1 MTFMNYNDVLKNEKI
16 SVSTDNLNAKNLS
29 LTRGG
34 RELFTHLNFIVEPG
48 DLLLI
53 QGENGSGKTSLLK
66 IIAGL
71 IEPDSGSL
79 SWSSKNIISQRQS
92 FHKNIAW
99 LSHNPG
105 FKGDLTI
112 LENIK
117 YESSLRKISME
128 KLEDALKRFQ
138 LTKFSKIPFRFL
150 SVGQQKR
157 AAIVRMCLIDV
168 KVWLMDE
175 PLSNL
180 DATGQSLVIDLINN
194 HINNSGLCVLA
205 SHHEI
210 SHNLISNRINL

>member
-1 MTFMNYNDVLKNEKI
+1 M
-16 SVSTDNLNAKNLS
+16 STDNLNAKNLS

-34 RELFTHLNFIVEPG
+34 RELFTNLNFIVEPG

-66 IIAGL
+66 VIAGL
-71 IEPDSGSL
+71 IEPDNGSL
-79 SWSSKNIISQRQS
+79 FWSSKNIISQRQS

-117 YESSLRKISME
+117 FESSLRKISME
-128 KLEDALKRFQ
+128 KLEDSLKRFQ
-138 LTKFSKIPFRFL
+138 LTEFSKIPFRFL

-168 KVWLMDE
+168 NLWLMDE

-180 DATGQSLVIDLINN
+180 DTTGQSLVIDLINN
-194 HINNSGLCVLA
+194 HTKNSGLCVLA

-210 SHNLISNRINL
+210 AHDLISSRINL

>member
-1 MTFMNYNDVLKNEKI
+1 MKKI

-34 RELFTHLNFIVEPG
+34 RELFTNLNFIVEPG

-66 IIAGL
+66 VIAGL
-71 IEPDSGSL
+71 IEPDNGSL
-79 SWSSKNIISQRQS
+79 FWSSKNIISQRQS

-117 YESSLRKISME
+117 FESSLRKISME
-128 KLEDALKRFQ
+128 KLEDSLKRFQ
-138 LTKFSKIPFRFL
+138 LTEFSKIPFRFL

-168 KVWLMDE
+168 NLWLMDE

-180 DATGQSLVIDLINN
+180 DTTGQSLVIDLINN
-194 HINNSGLCVLA
+194 HTKNSGLCVLA

-210 SHNLISNRINL
+210 AHDLISSRINL

>member
-1 MTFMNYNDVLKNEKI
+1 
-16 SVSTDNLNAKNLS
+16 VSTDNLNAKNLS
-29 LTRGG
+29 LIRGG
-34 RELFTHLNFIVEPG
+34 RELFTNLNFIVKPG

-66 IIAGL
+66 VIAGL
-71 IEPDSGSL
+71 IEPDNGSL
-79 SWSSKNIISQRQS
+79 FWSNKNIISQRQS

-99 LSHNPG
+99 LSHNTG

-117 YESSLRKISME
+117 FESSLRKMSIE
-128 KLEDALKRFQ
+128 KLEDSLKHFQ
-138 LTKFSKIPFRFL
+138 LTEFSKIPFRFL

-157 AAIVRMCLIDV
+157 AAIVRMCLINV
-168 KVWLMDE
+168 KLWLMDE

-194 HINNSGLCVLA
+194 HTKKSGLCVLA
-205 SHHEI
+205 SHHAI
-210 SHNLISNRINL
+210 SHDLISKRINL

>member
-1 MTFMNYNDVLKNEKI
+1 M
-16 SVSTDNLNAKNLS
+16 STDNLNVKNLS

-34 RELFTHLNFIVEPG
+34 RELFTNLNFIVKPG

-66 IIAGL
+66 VIAGL
-71 IEPDSGSL
+71 IEPDNGSL
-79 SWSSKNIISQRQS
+79 FWSNKNIISQRQS

-117 YESSLRKISME
+117 FESSLRKMSME
-128 KLEDALKRFQ
+128 KLEDSLKHFQ
-138 LTKFSKIPFRFL
+138 LTEFSKIPFRFL

-157 AAIVRMCLIDV
+157 AAIVRMCLINV
-168 KVWLMDE
+168 KLWLMDE

-194 HINNSGLCVLA
+194 HTKKSGLCVLA
-205 SHHEI
+205 SHHAI
-210 SHNLISNRINL
+210 SHDLISKRINL

>member
-1 MTFMNYNDVLKNEKI
+1 
-16 SVSTDNLNAKNLS
+16 VSTDNLNVKNLS

-34 RELFTHLNFIVEPG
+34 RELFTNLNFIVKPG

-66 IIAGL
+66 VIAGL
-71 IEPDSGSL
+71 IEPDNGSL
-79 SWSSKNIISQRQS
+79 FWSNKNIISQRQS

-117 YESSLRKISME
+117 FESSLRKMSME
-128 KLEDALKRFQ
+128 KLEDSLKHFQ
-138 LTKFSKIPFRFL
+138 LTEFSKIPFRFL

-157 AAIVRMCLIDV
+157 AAIVRMCLINV
-168 KVWLMDE
+168 KLWLMDE

-194 HINNSGLCVLA
+194 HTRNSGLCVLA
-205 SHHEI
+205 SHHAI
-210 SHNLISNRINL
+210 SQDLISKRINL

>member
-1 MTFMNYNDVLKNEKI
+1 MKKI

-34 RELFTHLNFIVEPG
+34 RELFTNLNFIVEPG

-66 IIAGL
+66 VIAGL
-71 IEPDSGSL
+71 IEPDNGSL
-79 SWSSKNIISQRQS
+79 FWSSKNIISQRQS

-117 YESSLRKISME
+117 FESSLRKISME
-128 KLEDALKRFQ
+128 KLEDSLKRFQ
-138 LTKFSKIPFRFL
+138 LTEFSKIPFRFL

-168 KVWLMDE
+168 NLWLMDE

-180 DATGQSLVIDLINN
+180 DTTGQSLVIDLINN
-194 HINNSGLCVLA
+194 HTKNSGLCVLA

-210 SHNLISNRINL
+210 AHDLISNRINL

>member
-1 MTFMNYNDVLKNEKI
+1 M
-16 SVSTDNLNAKNLS
+16 STDNLNAKNLS
-29 LTRGG
+29 LIRGG
-34 RELFTHLNFIVEPG
+34 RELFTNLNFIVKPG

-66 IIAGL
+66 VIAGL
-71 IEPDSGSL
+71 IEPDNGSL
-79 SWSSKNIISQRQS
+79 FWSNKNIISQRQS

-99 LSHNPG
+99 LSHNTG

-117 YESSLRKISME
+117 FESSLRKMSIE
-128 KLEDALKRFQ
+128 KLEDSLKHFQ
-138 LTKFSKIPFRFL
+138 LTEFSKIPFRFL

-157 AAIVRMCLIDV
+157 AAIVRMCLINV
-168 KVWLMDE
+168 KLWLMDE

-194 HINNSGLCVLA
+194 HTKKSGLCVLA
-205 SHHEI
+205 SHHAI
-210 SHNLISNRINL
+210 SHDLISKRINL

>member
-1 MTFMNYNDVLKNEKI
+1 M
-16 SVSTDNLNAKNLS
+16 STDNLNAKNLS
-29 LTRGG
+29 LARGG
-34 RELFTHLNFIVEPG
+34 RELFTNLNFIVKPG

-66 IIAGL
+66 VIAGL
-71 IEPDSGSL
+71 IEPDNGSL
-79 SWSSKNIISQRQS
+79 FWSSKNIISQRQS
-92 FHKNIAW
+92 FHKNIAC

-117 YESSLRKISME
+117 FESSLRKMSME
-128 KLEDALKRFQ
+128 KLEDSLKRFQ
-138 LTKFSKIPFRFL
+138 LTEFSKIPFRFL

-168 KVWLMDE
+168 KLWLMDE

-194 HINNSGLCVLA
+194 HAKNSGLCVLA

-210 SHNLISNRINL
+210 SHNLISSRINL

>member
-1 MTFMNYNDVLKNEKI
+1 MKKI

-34 RELFTHLNFIVEPG
+34 RELFTNLNFIVEPG

-66 IIAGL
+66 VIAGL
-71 IEPDSGSL
+71 IEPDNGSL
-79 SWSSKNIISQRQS
+79 FWGSKNIISQRQL

-117 YESSLRKISME
+117 FESSLRKISME
-128 KLEDALKRFQ
+128 KLDDSLKRFQ
-138 LTKFSKIPFRFL
+138 LTEFSKIPFRFL

-168 KVWLMDE
+168 NLWLMDE

-180 DATGQSLVIDLINN
+180 DTTGQSLVIDLINN
-194 HINNSGLCVLA
+194 HTKNSGLCVLA

-210 SHNLISNRINL
+210 AHDLISSRINL

>member
-1 MTFMNYNDVLKNEKI
+1 MKKI

-34 RELFTHLNFIVEPG
+34 RELFTNLNFIVEPG

-66 IIAGL
+66 VIAGL
-71 IEPDSGSL
+71 IEPDNGSL
-79 SWSSKNIISQRQS
+79 FWGSKNIISQRQS

-117 YESSLRKISME
+117 FESSLRKISME
-128 KLEDALKRFQ
+128 KLDDSLKRFQ
-138 LTKFSKIPFRFL
+138 LTEFSKIPFRFL

-168 KVWLMDE
+168 NLWLMDE

-180 DATGQSLVIDLINN
+180 DTTGQSLVIDLINN
-194 HINNSGLCVLA
+194 HTKNSGLCVLA

-210 SHNLISNRINL
+210 AHDLISSRINL

>member
-1 MTFMNYNDVLKNEKI
+1 M
-16 SVSTDNLNAKNLS
+16 STDNLNAKNLS

-34 RELFTHLNFIVEPG
+34 RELFTNLNFIVKPG

-66 IIAGL
+66 VIAGL
-71 IEPDSGSL
+71 IEPDNGSL
-79 SWSSKNIISQRQS
+79 FWSNKNIISQRQS

-117 YESSLRKISME
+117 FESSLRKMSME
-128 KLEDALKRFQ
+128 KLEDSLKHFQ
-138 LTKFSKIPFRFL
+138 LTEFSKIPFRFL

-157 AAIVRMCLIDV
+157 AAIVRMCLINV
-168 KVWLMDE
+168 KLWLMDE

-180 DATGQSLVIDLINN
+180 DTTGQSLVIDLINN
-194 HINNSGLCVLA
+194 HTKNSGLCVLA
-205 SHHEI
+205 SHHDI
-210 SHNLISNRINL
+210 SHDLISNRINL